1 MKALIVITGR
11 GLGGDSVI
19 AYNII
24 EGLEA
29 KGVQCEIALDESAPG
44 LLFKK
49 KGRTWHKIK
58 IPQAGGHAATKASS
72 VKAAYFSF
80 KASICNALS
89 LSFLRCFLF

>member
-58 IPQAGGHAATKASS
+58 IPQAREAMQQQKLHLLKQHL
-72 VKAAYFSF
+72 K
-80 KASICNALS
+80 C
-89 LSFLRCFLF
+89 

>member
-29 KGVQCEIALDESAPG
+29 KGVLHQVCYLR
-44 LLFKK
+44 KK
-49 KGRTWHKIK
+49 AGHGIK
-58 IPQAGGHAATKASS
+58 
-72 VKAAYFSF
+72 
-80 KASICNALS
+80 
-89 LSFLRCFLF
+89 